1 MSHRFISSILT
12 HKSHFIFANHALEW
26 LPFHQVWQPFGR
38 PEDAL
43 KGCITFIDANQRAYL
58 SMKTGLDWGRSND
71 LCFCCKS
78 RLFWLC
84 VTQPSFPPSPLSLME
99 AKPRFSSGLLCVCLL
114 ISAPLFPF
122 QHYNHY
128 FSWHREAVL
137 VCCFSLSFSMYLSM
151 YLFICLSI
159 SPCPRLSIFL
169 VCLFFVLSIFLSVPF
184 LFLVSLITNT
194 HAQGTAPQV

>member
-1 MSHRFISSILT
+1 MSHLFISTIQT
-12 HKSHFIFANHALEW
+12 HKSHFISANHALEW

-58 SMKTGLDWGRSND
+58 SMKTGLDRGSSND
-71 LCFCCKS
+71 LRFFCKS

-84 VTQPSFPPSPLSLME
+84 ATQPSFPPLPIPSLME
-99 AKPRFSSGLLCVCLL
+99 AKLQFSSGFLCVCRL

-122 QHYNHY
+122 STTIIISPDTEKQP
-128 FSWHREAVL
+128 WCAA
-137 VCCFSLSFSMYLSM
+137 SLCPCIYLCIYLSVCQ
-151 YLFICLSI
+151 YLPVS
-159 SPCPRLSIFL
+159 
-169 VCLFFVLSIFLSVPF
+169 VCLFFLSVCFFVLSIFLSVPF

-194 HAQGTAPQV
+194 HTQGTATQV